1 MSQPTSYLTV
11 NQLLKQVQYIWSVF
25 KAKFKYILLSSIVF
39 GVLGIVYAFV
49 SKPTYQAHLS
59 FVLNE
64 NEGNNINLSSLAGL
78 AGLGTGNIGGGVNE
92 DKLVFLTNSRFLL
105 GNVLLSKADF
115 GGKQKQIIN
124 ALIDKYEL
132 KNGFEKDTLLQSFD
146 EVKHQQLD
154 SLTKAENKVIDIVI
168 KMIIDN
174 QLLKVESKKKSGI
187 VAQNSGIVIADFT
200 TIDEELSKNFMDNFF
215 QLINTYYVNR
225 SIQRQ
230 QRNYNLIKERAD
242 SLQEILYSQEN
253 YGASLVDQNANL
265 ARMVARVKVERT
277 RKNLELLNLM
287 YAEVMKNL
295 EIAKFSL
302 ENQTPLLQMVDRPTY
317 PLKVEK
323 KSKIKMGLL
332 FGLIGG
338 VLYFG
343 FSFLALSLKGI
354 TPKD

>member
-1 MSQPTSYLTV
+1 MSQPSTYLTIS
-11 NQLLKQVQYIWSVF
+11 QLLKQVHYVWSVF
-25 KAKFKYILLSSIVF
+25 KAKFKYILISATLF
-39 GVLGIVYAFV
+39 GILGIVYAFIA
-49 SKPTYQAHLS
+49 KPTYQAHLS

-78 AGLGTGNIGGGVNE
+78 AGLGSGSIGGGVNE

-105 GNVLLSKADF
+105 ANVLLSKAEFD
-115 GGKQKQIIN
+115 GKNQQIIN
-124 ALIDKYEL
+124 VLVDKYEL
-132 KNGFEKDTLLQSFD
+132 KNAFKKDTLLQSFE

-168 KMIIDN
+168 KLIIDN
-174 QLLKVESKKKSGI
+174 KLLMVESKKKSGI

-200 TIDEELSKNFMDNFF
+200 TIDEQLSKNFMDNFF

-230 QRNYNLIKERAD
+230 QRNYNLIRERAD
-242 SLQEILYSQEN
+242 SLQEILYDQEN

-302 ENQTPLLQMVDRPTY
+302 ENQTPLLQLVDKPTY
-317 PLKVEK
+317 PLKMEK
-323 KSKIKMGLL
+323 KSKVKMGIL

-338 VLYFG
+338 AFYFG
-343 FSFLALSLKGI
+343 FAFIAIALKGV
-354 TPKD
+354 TPKN